1 MPQNAK
7 LKICEQAPIFNC
19 RLLHLRCATAVALGL
34 IAAVAIGW
42 LTQNREFSEI
52 KEFNEVRDFPNF
64 PNFPN
69 FPKLTN
75 LLNRLFCRQNGAVV
89 VHREK

>member
-1 MPQNAK
+1 MQALQNAK
-7 LKICEQAPIFNC
+7 LKICEQAPNFNF

-52 KEFNEVRDFPNF
+52 KEFNEVGD
-64 PNFPN
+64 FPN